1 VRTRVLLVEPD
12 AADAATLRHALA
24 MAADVDACLDFSSAR
39 SQLFVHGYQLLV
51 TNLRLR
57 AYNGLHLVYL
67 AQVASTPTR
76 SVVYTNS
83 REAALAREVQ
93 HAGAFYECR
102 RRLTYALRGYVG
114 AALPARDRRDPEIT
128 ERRRVFRGG
137 RRRSDLPM
145 LVVS

>member
-1 VRTRVLLVEPD
+1 MRTRVLLVEPD
-12 AADAATLRHALA
+12 PADAAILRHSLA
-24 MAADVDACLDFSSAR
+24 MAADVDAYFDFSTAR
-39 SQLFVHGYQLLV
+39 SHLLAHGYQLLV

-67 AQVASTPTR
+67 AQVSSSLTR

-83 REAALAREVQ
+83 RESALAREVQ

-102 RRLTYALRGYVG
+102 SRLPYTLRGYID
-114 AALPARDRRDPEIT
+114 ATLPPRDRRDPEIAD
-128 ERRRVFRGG
+128 RRQAFRGG
-137 RRRSDLPM
+137 RRRSDLPS